1 MIKLERKSPRT
12 GKINSMVLDTTKEA
26 LDSYYAGKGLIQ
38 VIFPQLNENEREFIK
53 SGYTPEDWDELFDE
67 VFPKEWPEEDFE

>member
-1 MIKLERKSPRT
+1 MIRLERKSPRT

-26 LDSYYAGKGLIQ
+26 LDSYYAGEGLIQ

-53 SGYTPEDWDELFDE
+53 SGYTPEDWDEI
-67 VFPKEWPEEDFE
+67 FPAEDFE

>member
-26 LDSYYAGKGLIQ
+26 LDSYYAGEGLIQ

-53 SGYTPEDWDELFDE
+53 SGYTPEDWDEI
-67 VFPKEWPEEDFE
+67 FPAEDFE

>member
-1 MIKLERKSPRT
+1 LIRLERKSPRT

-26 LDSYYAGKGLIQ
+26 LDSYYAGEGLIQ

-53 SGYTPEDWDELFDE
+53 SGYTPEDWDEI
-67 VFPKEWPEEDFE
+67 FPAEDFE